1 MKYEIEVSIWITVCI
16 IAAMIIMRIQNKRWT
31 ARQMTARETYIVRY
45 LSLYRGITVFGIVFW
60 MVLTWVFILVEGL
73 DIGVMIILLAIIL
86 FFLLGYF
93 CILFWG
99 IVVHEDKGILVYYR
113 PPFPPKRIR
122 ISDITK
128 VQFLENRLN
137 STERYRIRVYQHDR
151 KLFEVSD
158 DMQNFYLLAEYLS
171 ENEANA
177 AKEPDLYKQY
187 DYGKYTVEEGYF
199 RQGGIETAELT
210 DDFSVMEPVS
220 ERVRS
225 GVPTLF
231 LLIISILSV
240 CNWREWSRGE
250 PYYFWYFAVML
261 LLTLWGMSE
270 FISQMFRKIS
280 VCSHKI
286 RVRNGSGRVRIYDVG
301 EISAVERKRHYLILY
316 AGGKKIAKVSKD
328 DTNFASFEEWLYRE
342 LERVSQNVQNEET

>member
-1 MKYEIEVSIWITVCI
+1 MEHMIGICVLVTVCI
-16 IAAMIIMRIQNKRWT
+16 IAAMAIMLIQSKRWM
-31 ARQMTARETYIVRY
+31 AKQMTERETYIVR
-45 LSLYRGITVFGIVFW
+45 SLPLYTGIMVFGIVFW
-60 MVLTWVFILVEGL
+60 MVLTWVFILAEGP
-73 DIGVMIILLAIIL
+73 DIEVMLILLAIML

-99 IVVHEDKGILVYYR
+99 IVVQEDKGMLVYYR
-113 PPFPPKRIR
+113 PPLPPKQIR

-137 STERYRIRVYQHDR
+137 STERYRIRVLQHDR

-177 AKEPDLYKQY
+177 TKEPDLYKQY
-187 DYGKYTVEEGYF
+187 DCGKYTVEEGYF

-250 PYYFWYFAVML
+250 PYYFLYFAVVL
-261 LLTLWGMSE
+261 LLTLWGMKE

-280 VCSHKI
+280 VCNHKI
-286 RVRNGSGRVRIYDVG
+286 RVRNGIGRVRIYDVG

-316 AGGKKIAKVSKD
+316 AGGNKIAKVSKD

-342 LERVSQNVQNEET
+342 LEQVSQNIQDEET

>member
-1 MKYEIEVSIWITVCI
+1 MNYEVEVSICITVCI
-16 IAAMIIMRIQNKRWT
+16 IAAMVVMRIQNKRWT
-31 ARQMTARETYIVRY
+31 AKQMAVRETYIVRY
-45 LSLYRGITVFGIVFW
+45 LSLYRWITVFGIAFW
-60 MVLTWVFILVEGL
+60 MVLTWVFILVEGP
-73 DIGVMIILLAIIL
+73 DIGVMLILLAIIL

-99 IVVHEDKGILVYYR
+99 IVAHEDKGILVYYR

-137 STERYRIRVYQHDR
+137 SSERYRIRVFQNDR

-171 ENEANA
+171 ENEADA

-199 RQGGIETAELT
+199 RQGGIETAELM
-210 DDFSVMEPVS
+210 DDFSVMEPIS

-231 LLIISILSV
+231 LLIMSFLSAY
-240 CNWREWSRGE
+240 NWREWSRGE
-250 PYYFWYFAVML
+250 PHYLWYFAVVL
-261 LLTLWGMSE
+261 LLTLWGMKE
-270 FISQMFRKIS
+270 FTSQMLRKTS
-280 VCSHKI
+280 VCNHKI
-286 RVRNGSGRVRIYDVG
+286 RVRNGIGRVRIYDVA

-316 AGGKKIAKVSKD
+316 ARGKRIAKISKD

-342 LERVSQNVQNEET
+342 LEQVSQNIQDEET